1 MLKKLGRLFVIR
13 TRWEAYA
20 VIYALAVGATGRG
33 LHYLDVYPGF
43 AGYLLFAACTAA
55 VFMAGGKILDATP
68 RRWNGKE
75 RRLPSD
81 RRLADSALE
90 QCQP

>member
-1 MLKKLGRLFVIR
+1 MLKKLGRMFVIR

-33 LHYLDVYPGF
+33 FHYLDVYPGF

-68 RRWNGKE
+68 KRWKGKE
-75 RRLPSD
+75 RRNPSD
-81 RRLADSALE
+81 RRIADSALE